1 MARATDAAQ
10 SLNLPRL
17 ALGLVVAVLAVIAV
31 RDLARLGDAAPWRQM
46 YDFDVFYCAG
56 NALDHH
62 RNPYTYEPVHTCEHA
77 VSTLK
82 VLQGDPA
89 LAMPA
94 LQPPYAFPPF
104 MALARLNFVQA
115 KIVYGT
121 AIVVALILSVFGLA
135 RTGVPFDV
143 AAIALLLPA
152 GYVEL
157 EAGQI
162 VPFALL
168 FLVLCGAALAHR
180 RDALAG
186 ICAGMTA
193 IEPHLALPVALAL
206 LLFVPR
212 ARLALATTLACLA
225 GIGLL
230 LTGPAVAADYV
241 FHVVPLQAASE
252 IGFPYQYSLAFL
264 LNEFGVSD
272 QVALTLGTASF
283 VAFVVL
289 GLWIAPRL
297 ARSLGRRELIA
308 FLPAATAVMGGVY
321 VHAVELCFAVPVATV
336 LAVTLRG
343 WKRNVSAAALCALVV
358 PWIAVWSMKKLF
370 ALSVLL
376 CVALLVRLQIDPAF
390 AATTIATLAAII
402 YAFEMRPPTLPDA
415 FRDTPP
421 FAGSD
426 FSEIEWKAFVQTLRP
441 TDRHWLAIK
450 LPTWAALIALLGT
463 AVTQLKSPDAQ
474 ASDDSIS
481 RRI

>member
-1 MARATDAAQ
+1 
-10 SLNLPRL
+10 LNLSRL
-17 ALGLVVAVLAVIAV
+17 VLGLVVTVLAVIAV

-56 NALDHH
+56 NALDQH

-77 VSTLK
+77 VSPLK
-82 VLQGDPA
+82 VIQNDPA

-104 MALARLNFVQA
+104 MALARLNFAQA
-115 KIVYGT
+115 KIVYGM
-121 AIVVALILSVFGLA
+121 AIVAALIASVLALA
-135 RTGVPFDV
+135 RTGVPLDV

-152 GYVEL
+152 GFVEL

-168 FLVLCGAALAHR
+168 FLVLCGASLARR

-186 ICAGMTA
+186 ICAGLTA

-206 LLFVPR
+206 LFFVPKAR
-212 ARLALATTLACLA
+212 AALIATLACLGA
-225 GIGLL
+225 VGLIV
-230 LTGPAVAADYV
+230 TGPTVAADYV

-264 LNEFGVSD
+264 LSEIGVPASL
-272 QVALTLGTASF
+272 ALALGTASF
-283 VAFVVL
+283 GAFVAL

-343 WKRNVSAAALCALVV
+343 WKRNLSAAALCALVV
-358 PWIAVWSMKKLF
+358 PWIAVWSIKKLF

-376 CVALLVRLQIDPAF
+376 CIVLLVRLQIDPAF
-390 AATTIATLAAII
+390 AAATIAALAAII
-402 YAFEMRPPTLPDA
+402 YVFELRPPTLPDA
-415 FRDTPP
+415 FRSAAH
-421 FAGSD
+421 FAGGEL
-426 FSEIEWKAFVQTLRP
+426 SEIEWKAFVETLRTP
-441 TDRHWLAIK
+441 DRHWLAIK
-450 LPTWAALIALLGT
+450 LPTWAALLAVLGAAIAQLRSPQDQSSDAST
-463 AVTQLKSPDAQ
+463 A
-474 ASDDSIS
+474 